1 MKGYRGSLCKT
12 GLGIRSSLALGTH
25 ACNAAR
31 PLQTKWPWDGNRS
44 SPSLVRVRPRTPD
57 AEVRQRLAKRLVHT
71 QCLSMNGAST
81 SRPRCRAC
89 GAPAGAQRGA
99 GCWHVENHIAG
110 RWGGCAPTGSLTQT
124 APSLLSPTLLTPA
137 ALFSLVQEVTTLKS
151 QFPRHSRSPGATVL
165 ASEDRRPSLPAK
177 MARPPQQEK
186 VVPSSASPFPRPTC
200 LDRNRMLSSPAP
212 TGRRGSCGCE
222 WGREDSGRPGHVQQ
236 QKQPLGASCPPDS
249 SAARTNSNRTR
260 AVWVSH
266 HLVGFDYTR
275 KLV

>member
-44 SPSLVRVRPRTPD
+44 SPSLVRGRPRTPD

-110 RWGGCAPTGSLTQT
+110 RWGGVRAYWESHTDCTFLTLPHT
-124 APSLLSPTLLTPA
+124 PDTSSPVLS
-137 ALFSLVQEVTTLKS
+137 
-151 QFPRHSRSPGATVL
+151 SPGGNDAQIPV
-165 ASEDRRPSLPAK
+165 P
-177 MARPPQQEK
+177 PPQQK
-186 VVPSSASPFPRPTC
+186 SRSH
-200 LDRNRMLSSPAP
+200 
-212 TGRRGSCGCE
+212 G
-222 WGREDSGRPGHVQQ
+222 
-236 QKQPLGASCPPDS
+236 
-249 SAARTNSNRTR
+249 
-260 AVWVSH
+260 VSQ
-266 HLVGFDYTR
+266 
-275 KLV
+275 